1 MSDHRSTDRTHD
13 APERRSRPAWLPLAL
28 GAAVILLVAVIAI
41 VTTRGTPGTAAD
53 EVAVAASPSAPASAS
68 VSAPEMPAA
77 LARFDPAAADP
88 ALGAVMPPLAG
99 VDFDGSPIEV
109 QADGRA
115 KLVFFLAHWC
125 PHCQREVPIV
135 QEWMDAGNL
144 PDGVDLVSVATAID
158 ATRPNFPP
166 DAWLER
172 EGWTA
177 PVIVDA
183 SGEIA
188 ERFGLSAFPF
198 WVMVDAEGR
207 VVGRASGVLEPAQL
221 DVISG
226 ALAEGRSPLEAGA
239 G

>member
-1 MSDHRSTDRTHD
+1 
-13 APERRSRPAWLPLAL
+13 LPLAF
-28 GAAVILLVAVIAI
+28 GAAIIALVAVIA
-41 VTTRGTPGTAAD
+41 VLTTRDTPGTAAD
-53 EVAVAASPSAPASAS
+53 EIVLDASPSAPVSR
-68 VSAPEMPAA
+68 SAPEMPAA

-99 VDFDGSPIEV
+99 VDFDGSPVEV

-115 KLVFFLAHWC
+115 KMVIFLAHWC

-135 QEWMDAGNL
+135 QQWMAAGNL

-158 ATRPNFPP
+158 ASRPNFPP

-183 SGEIA
+183 TGEIA
-188 ERFGLSAFPF
+188 DRFGLSAFPF
-198 WVMVDAEGR
+198 WVMVDAQGR
-207 VVGRASGVLEPAQL
+207 VAARASGVLEPAQL
-221 DVISG
+221 DVVAG
-226 ALAEGRSPLEAGA
+226 ALADGRSPLEAGA
-239 G
+239 E

>member
-1 MSDHRSTDRTHD
+1 MSDDRSNDRAHD
-13 APERRSRPAWLPLAL
+13 AAGRRSRPAWLPLAL
-28 GAAVILLVAVIAI
+28 GATVIVLVAAIAI
-41 VTTRGTPGTAAD
+41 VATRDTPGTAAD
-53 EVAVAASPSAPASAS
+53 EIALAASPSAPASAS
-68 VSAPEMPAA
+68 ALEMPAA

-88 ALGAVMPPLAG
+88 ALGAVMPPLTG

-115 KLVFFLAHWC
+115 KLVVFLAHWC

-135 QEWMDAGNL
+135 QAWMDAGNL
-144 PDGVDLVSVATAID
+144 PAEVDLVSVATAID

-183 SGEIA
+183 TGEIA
-188 ERFGLSAFPF
+188 ARFGLSAFPF
-198 WVMVDAEGR
+198 WVMVDSQGR
-207 VVGRASGVLEPAQL
+207 VAARMAGVLEPAQL
-221 DVISG
+221 DAIAG

-239 G
+239 D

>member
-1 MSDHRSTDRTHD
+1 
-13 APERRSRPAWLPLAL
+13 LPLAL
-28 GAAVILLVAVIAI
+28 GAAVIVMVAVIAI
-41 VTTRGTPGTAAD
+41 VTTRDTPGTAAD
-53 EVAVAASPSAPASAS
+53 EIALAASPSAPASAS
-68 VSAPEMPAA
+68 ALETPAA

-88 ALGAVMPPLAG
+88 ALGAAMPPLTG

-115 KLVFFLAHWC
+115 KLVIFLAHWC

-135 QEWMDAGNL
+135 QEWMDAGDL
-144 PDGVDLVSVATAID
+144 PAGVDLVSVATAID

-183 SGEIA
+183 TGEIA
-188 ERFGLSAFPF
+188 ARFGLSAFPF
-198 WVMVDAEGR
+198 WVMVDSQGR
-207 VVGRASGVLEPAQL
+207 VAARMAGVLEPAQL
-221 DVISG
+221 DAIAG

-239 G
+239 D

>member
-1 MSDHRSTDRTHD
+1 MSDDRSTDRAHD
-13 APERRSRPAWLPLAL
+13 AAGRRSRPAWLPLAL
-28 GAAVILLVAVIAI
+28 GAAVIALVAVIAI
-41 VTTRGTPGTAAD
+41 MTTRDTPGTAAD
-53 EVAVAASPSAPASAS
+53 EVALAASPSAPASAP
-68 VSAPEMPAA
+68 APETPAA

-99 VDFDGSPIEV
+99 VDFDGSAIEV

-115 KLVFFLAHWC
+115 KLVVFLAHWC

-183 SGEIA
+183 TGEIA
-188 ERFGLSAFPF
+188 DRFGLSAFPF
-198 WVMVDAEGR
+198 WVMVDNQGR
-207 VVGRASGVLEPAQL
+207 VAARVSGVLEPAQL
-221 DVISG
+221 DVIAG
-226 ALAEGRSPLEAGA
+226 ALADGRSPLEAGA